1 MPHFL
6 CKLIPPRN
14 TFAVDMTA
22 EEREAMLAHQDYW
35 RPRVDAGE
43 VIAMG
48 PVADPDGMWGVAIVQ
63 AATARQ
69 LESWQAGDP
78 VIRAGLGFAYQNF
91 PMPSART
98 APIQPLAP
106 VSSVSP

>member
-6 CKLIPPRN
+6 CKLIPPRKS
-14 TFAVDMTA
+14 FAVDMTA
-22 EEREAMLAHQDYW
+22 EERETMLAHQDYW

-48 PVADPDGMWGVAIVQ
+48 PVADPAGLYGVAIIE
-63 AATARQ
+63 AATQRQ

-78 VIRAGLGFAYQNF
+78 AIRAGLGFVYENF
-91 PMPSART
+91 PMPSIRT

-106 VSSVSP
+106 VFSVTP